1 MNTSHYSRRF
11 QKKNQELH
19 RVKTQK
25 FVVFS
30 VAKESYAIEIEKVQR
45 ILKEFMPQGILES
58 GRQLIRDQNQTITII
73 DLSTLF
79 VNCVEKQP
87 QNYLVICKLSDS
99 NSIGIPIP
107 EMPTIL
113 EISPD
118 QFDEVPELYRQGNLS
133 PTIEKLIHSAEG
145 QVIFYLSLEKLIH
158 LEC

>member
-1 MNTSHYSRRF
+1 MNTSYYNRRF
-11 QKKNQELH
+11 QKKNQELN

-25 FVVFS
+25 FIVFS
-30 VAKESYAIEIEKVQR
+30 LGQESYAIEIEKVQR
-45 ILKEFMPQGILES
+45 ILKEFTPQGILES

-79 VNCVEKQP
+79 VSYIEKQP
-87 QNYLVICKLSDS
+87 QNYLIICKLPDS

-118 QFDEVPELYRQGNLS
+118 QFDQVPELYRQGNLS
-133 PTIEKLIHSAEG
+133 PAIEKLIHTAEG

-158 LEC
+158 TEC